1 MESSDLFRTKSVWS
15 LIARMSIP
23 ALVSILVMLLYNMT
37 DMYFVARTGDD
48 AQVAAV
54 SLVMPVFTVLM
65 AISTM
70 LGNGACTLIAQAL
83 GGEDRERARTCSSLC
98 VWGCAGFGLAF
109 ALLCFVFCGPL
120 LDFLGANE
128 DMRIYARLYL
138 LVLAAGAP
146 VILLNHSLGSVIRGE
161 GAAKQGMVGGLVST
175 VTNIVLDPIF
185 ISGFR
190 LGVGGAAVATVLGNL
205 AGTVYFLLY
214 KKRRP
219 SILTLD
225 IQYARKNVPLLGSI
239 LALGLPNAVSST
251 LSGFA
256 ATFSNRLLVAYST
269 GAVAAMGAAGK
280 VTMLITMVQMGV
292 CMGVQ
297 PLMAYCHGAKDHARM
312 VETLKKL
319 ALLTA
324 VLGLAL
330 GAVSFL
336 ARGWIVGLFLSDV
349 ELRALA
355 SHIVTITICS
365 APFMGFFYL
374 GMNYLQA
381 SGKALLATLVSALRQ
396 GVLLIPLLYLME
408 AMFQLDGPPLA
419 HVVADL
425 SSILISVGCALWF
438 LRREGNSAPP
448 ASATDGAEL
457 PSPPETS
464 G

>member
-1 MESSDLFRTKSVWS
+1 MEGGELFRTKSVWS

-48 AQVAAV
+48 VQVAAV

-83 GGEDRERARTCSSLC
+83 GGGDAERAKTCSSLC

-109 ALLCFVFCGPL
+109 ALLCFLFCGPL

-128 DMRIYARLYL
+128 EMRAYARLYL

-146 VILLNHSLGSVIRGE
+146 IILLNHSLGSVIRGE
-161 GAAKQGMVGGLVST
+161 GAARQGMYGGLVST

-185 ISGFR
+185 ISALG

-205 AGTVYFLLY
+205 AGMVYFLLY
-214 KKRRP
+214 KKGHP
-219 SILTLD
+219 SVLTLD
-225 IQYARKNVPLLGSI
+225 IQYAKKNVPLLGSI
-239 LALGLPNAVSST
+239 LALGLPNAVSRT

-280 VTMLITMVQMGV
+280 VTMIITMVQMGV

-297 PLMAYCHGAKDHARM
+297 PLMAHCHGAGDHARM
-312 VETLKKL
+312 KETLQKL

-324 VLGLAL
+324 ALGLAL
-330 GAVSFL
+330 GTAAFF
-336 ARGWIVGLFLSDV
+336 ARSWIVSLFLSDD
-349 ELRALA
+349 ELRKLA
-355 SHIVTITICS
+355 CHVVTITICS

-381 SGKALLATLVSALRQ
+381 SGKALLATVVSALRQ

-408 AMFQLDGPPLA
+408 ALFQMDGPPLA
-419 HVVADL
+419 HVAADVC
-425 SSILISVGCALWF
+425 SIFISLGCAWWL
-438 LRREGNSAPP
+438 LRREGKAAPP
-448 ASATDGAEL
+448 APATDGA
-457 PSPPETS
+457 SDH
-464 G
+464 

>member
-1 MESSDLFRTKSVWS
+1 MGGGDLFRTKPVWN
-15 LIARMSIP
+15 LIARMSVP

-54 SLVMPVFTVLM
+54 SLVMPGFTLLM

-83 GGEDRERARTCSSLC
+83 GGEDMERAKTCSSLC

-128 DMRIYARLYL
+128 DMRTYAQLYL
-138 LVLAAGAP
+138 LVLAAGAS
-146 VILLNHSLGSVIRGE
+146 VILLNHSLGGILRGE

-185 ISGFR
+185 ISALG

-205 AGTVYFLLY
+205 AGAVYFLLY

-219 SILTLD
+219 SVLTLD
-225 IQYARKNVPLLGSI
+225 IQYAKKNVHLLGSI

-256 ATFSNRLLVAYST
+256 ATFSNRLVVAYST

-297 PLMAYCHGAKDHARM
+297 PLMAYCHGARDHARM
-312 VETLKKL
+312 RETLQKL

-324 VLGLAL
+324 ALGLVLGMA
-330 GAVSFL
+330 SFL
-336 ARGWIVGLFLSDV
+336 AREWIVGLFLSDG

-355 SHIVTITICS
+355 CHIVTITICS
-365 APFMGFFYL
+365 APLMGFFYL

-381 SGKALLATLVSALRQ
+381 SGKALLATVVSALRQ

-408 AMFQLDGPPLA
+408 ALFQLDGPPLA
-419 HVVADL
+419 HVAADIC
-425 SSILISVGCALWF
+425 SIFISLGCALWF
-438 LRREGNSAPP
+438 LRREGRDAPP
-448 ASATDGAEL
+448 APATGGASA
-457 PSPPETS
+457 P
-464 G
+464 

>member
-1 MESSDLFRTKSVWS
+1 MEGGGLFRTKSVWS

-23 ALVSILVMLLYNMT
+23 ALVSILVMLFYNMT

-83 GGEDRERARTCSSLC
+83 GGEDTERAKTCSSLC
-98 VWGCAGFGLAF
+98 VWACAGFGAAF

-120 LDFLGANE
+120 LDFLGTNE
-128 DMRIYARLYL
+128 EMRAYARLYL

-161 GAAKQGMVGGLVST
+161 GAAKQGMAGGLVST

-185 ISGFR
+185 ISV
-190 LGVGGAAVATVLGNL
+190 LGLGIGGAAAATVLGNL
-205 AGTVYFLLY
+205 AGVVYFLLY
-214 KKRRP
+214 KKRHV

-225 IQYARKNVPLLGSI
+225 IQYARKNVALLGSV

-297 PLMAYCHGAKDHARM
+297 PLMAYCYGARDYARM
-312 VETLKKL
+312 KETLKKL

-324 VLGLAL
+324 ALGLGL
-330 GAVSFL
+330 GIAAFLLRGQIVS
-336 ARGWIVGLFLSDV
+336 LFLSDG

-355 SHIVTITICS
+355 CHIVTITICS

-381 SGKALLATLVSALRQ
+381 SGKALLATVVSALRQ

-408 AMFQLDGPPLA
+408 VLFQLDGPPMA
-419 HVVADL
+419 HVAADL
-425 SSILISVGCALWF
+425 CSIFVSLGCALWF
-438 LRREGNSAPP
+438 LRREERNAACSAVDDKP
-448 ASATDGAEL
+448 G
-457 PSPPETS
+457 
-464 G
+464 

>member
-1 MESSDLFRTKSVWS
+1 MEGGELFRTKSVWS
-15 LIARMSIP
+15 LIARMSVP

-83 GGEDRERARTCSSLC
+83 GGEDMERAKTCSSLC

-128 DMRIYARLYL
+128 DMRTYARLYL
-138 LVLAAGAP
+138 LVLAVGAP
-146 VILLNHSLGSVIRGE
+146 IILLNHSLGSVIRGE
-161 GAAKQGMVGGLVST
+161 GAAKQGMIGGLVST
-175 VTNIVLDPIF
+175 VTNIVLDPMF
-185 ISGFR
+185 ISALG

-205 AGTVYFLLY
+205 AGMAYFLIY

-225 IQYARKNVPLLGSI
+225 IQYAKKNVPLLGSI

-280 VTMLITMVQMGV
+280 VTMIITMVQMGV

-297 PLMAYCHGAKDHARM
+297 PLMAYCHGARDHVRM
-312 VETLKKL
+312 KETLQKL
-319 ALLTA
+319 ALLTTA
-324 VLGLAL
+324 LGLAL
-330 GAVSFL
+330 GTAAFF
-336 ARGWIVGLFLSDV
+336 ARSWIVSLFLSDD
-349 ELRALA
+349 ELRKLA
-355 SHIVTITICS
+355 CHVVTITICS

-381 SGKALLATLVSALRQ
+381 SGKALLATVVSALRQ

-408 AMFQLDGPPLA
+408 ALFQLDGPPLA
-419 HVVADL
+419 HVAADIC
-425 SSILISVGCALWF
+425 SIFISLGCAWWF
-438 LRREGNSAPP
+438 LRREGTAAPP
-448 ASATDGAEL
+448 APATDGA
-457 PSPPETS
+457 S
-464 G
+464 GQ

>member
-1 MESSDLFRTKSVWS
+1 MEGRELFRTKPVWS

-23 ALVSILVMLLYNMT
+23 ALASILVMLLYNMT

-65 AISTM
+65 AVSTM

-83 GGEDRERARTCSSLC
+83 GGEDEARARTCSSLGI
-98 VWGCAGFGLAF
+98 WGCFGFGAAF
-109 ALLCFVFCGPL
+109 ALLCFLFLSPL

-128 DMRIYARLYL
+128 DMRAFARLYL

-146 VILLNHSLGSVIRGE
+146 IILLNHSLGGILRGE
-161 GAAKQGMVGGLVST
+161 GAAKEGMLGGLVST
-175 VTNIVLDPIF
+175 LTNIVLDPIF
-185 ISGFR
+185 ISVFG

-205 AGTVYFLLY
+205 AGVGYFVLY
-214 KKRRP
+214 GRLHASVLSLRLRHEKKD
-219 SILTLD
+219 L
-225 IQYARKNVPLLGSI
+225 PLLGSI

-256 ATFSNRLLVAYST
+256 ATFSNRLLVAYGT

-297 PLMAYCHGAKDHARM
+297 PLMAYCHGARDYARM
-312 VETLKKL
+312 RETLQKL
-319 ALLTA
+319 ALLSA
-324 VLGLAL
+324 VLGLVL
-330 GAVSFL
+330 GLVSFL
-336 ARGWIVGLFLSDV
+336 ARRLIISLFLSDP
-349 ELRALA
+349 ELRDLA
-355 SHIVTITICS
+355 CHIVTITICS
-365 APFMGFFYL
+365 APLMGFFYL

-381 SGKALLATLVSALRQ
+381 SGKALLATVVSALRQ

-408 AMFQLDGPPLA
+408 ALFELDGPPLA
-419 HVVADL
+419 HVAADL
-425 SSILISVGCALWF
+425 CSIVISLGCAGWF
-438 LRREGNSAPP
+438 LRQDGKDAPA
-448 ASATDGAEL
+448 ASATDGASC
-457 PSPPETS
+457 P
-464 G
+464 

>member
-1 MESSDLFRTKSVWS
+1 MEGGELFRTKSVWS

-83 GGEDRERARTCSSLC
+83 GGEDVERAKTCSSLC

-128 DMRIYARLYL
+128 DMRAYARLYL

-146 VILLNHSLGSVIRGE
+146 IILLNHSLGSVIRGE

-185 ISGFR
+185 ISALG

-205 AGTVYFLLY
+205 AGMVYFLLY
-214 KKRRP
+214 KKHRP

-225 IQYARKNVPLLGSI
+225 IRYAKQNVPLLGSI

-280 VTMLITMVQMGV
+280 VTMIITMVQMGV

-297 PLMAYCHGAKDHARM
+297 PLMAYCHGAKDYNRM
-312 VETLKKL
+312 KETLQKL

-324 VLGLAL
+324 ALGLAL
-330 GAVSFL
+330 GAAAFF
-336 ARGWIVGLFLSDV
+336 ARSWIVSLFLSDG
-349 ELRALA
+349 ELRKLA
-355 SHIVTITICS
+355 CHVVTITICS

-381 SGKALLATLVSALRQ
+381 SGKALLATVVSALRQ

-408 AMFQLDGPPLA
+408 ALFQMDGPPLA
-419 HVVADL
+419 HVAADVC
-425 SSILISVGCALWF
+425 SIFISVGCALWF
-438 LRREGNSAPP
+438 LRREERGDSPAP
-448 ASATDGAEL
+448 ATDGAST
-457 PSPPETS
+457 P
-464 G
+464 

>member
-1 MESSDLFRTKSVWS
+1 MGGGDLFRTKPVWN
-15 LIARMSIP
+15 LIARMSVP

-37 DMYFVARTGDD
+37 DMYFLARTGDD

-54 SLVMPVFTVLM
+54 SLVMPVFTLLM

-83 GGEDRERARTCSSLC
+83 GGEDMERAKTCSSLC
-98 VWGCAGFGLAF
+98 VWGCAGFGLVF

-128 DMRIYARLYL
+128 DMRTYAQLYL

-146 VILLNHSLGSVIRGE
+146 VILLNHSLGGILRGE

-185 ISGFR
+185 ISALG

-205 AGTVYFLLY
+205 AGAVYFLLY

-219 SILTLD
+219 SVLTLD
-225 IQYARKNVPLLGSI
+225 IQYAKKNVRLLGSI

-256 ATFSNRLLVAYST
+256 ATFSNRLVVAYST

-297 PLMAYCHGAKDHARM
+297 PLMAYCHGARDHARM
-312 VETLKKL
+312 RETLQKL
-319 ALLTA
+319 TLLTA
-324 VLGLAL
+324 ALGLVLGMA
-330 GAVSFL
+330 SFL
-336 ARGWIVGLFLSDV
+336 AREWIVGLFLSDG

-355 SHIVTITICS
+355 CHIVTITICS
-365 APFMGFFYL
+365 APLMGFFYL
-374 GMNYLQA
+374 GINYLQA
-381 SGKALLATLVSALRQ
+381 SGKALLATVVSALRQ

-408 AMFQLDGPPLA
+408 ALFQLDGPPLA
-419 HVVADL
+419 HVAADIC
-425 SSILISVGCALWF
+425 SIFISLGCALWF
-438 LRREGNSAPP
+438 LRQEERDAPP
-448 ASATDGAEL
+448 APATGGASA
-457 PSPPETS
+457 P
-464 G
+464 